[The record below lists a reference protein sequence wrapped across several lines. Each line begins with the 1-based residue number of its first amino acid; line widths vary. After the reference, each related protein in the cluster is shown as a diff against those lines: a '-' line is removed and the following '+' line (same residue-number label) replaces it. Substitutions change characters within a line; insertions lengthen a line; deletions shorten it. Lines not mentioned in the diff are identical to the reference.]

1 MKYSVQAKQEWRSVF
16 SEWAESLFCLVGK
29 YFEKGRIVYHDDF
42 PKDLPHLSRSAGV
55 RWKEHKDTIQCQ
67 IPVSVSFSKQT
78 MAMDACYVQN
88 FRAQTTIYV
97 KECLSSFTYRKFLL
111 LNKILHMI
119 FIKLQVRAF
128 RKLES

>member
-55 RWKEHKDTIQCQ
+55 RWTEHKDTIQCQ

-88 FRAQTTIYV
+88 FRAETTIYV
-97 KECLSSFTYRKFLL
+97 KECLSSFTYRE
-111 LNKILHMI
+111 ILASKQNFPHD
-119 FIKLQVRAF
+119 FHKVTSSCF
-128 RKLES
+128 P